1 MNIKY
6 TYYFIPCSSMKNI
19 SGVGSVVQ
27 SYLKESPEDLDY
39 SPKKGLKEEISPRL
53 EEQPDIVQDLSK
65 KVIFNLGI
73 QQLNTLL

>member
-1 MNIKY
+1 
-6 TYYFIPCSSMKNI
+6 MKNI

-65 KVIFNLGI
+65 KVIFNYILPFKTMAYFLSDIRTIKIINGI
-73 QQLNTLL
+73 

>member
-1 MNIKY
+1 
-6 TYYFIPCSSMKNI
+6 MKNI

-27 SYLKESPEDLDY
+27 SYLKGSPEDLDY

-73 QQLNTLL
+73 QELNTLL